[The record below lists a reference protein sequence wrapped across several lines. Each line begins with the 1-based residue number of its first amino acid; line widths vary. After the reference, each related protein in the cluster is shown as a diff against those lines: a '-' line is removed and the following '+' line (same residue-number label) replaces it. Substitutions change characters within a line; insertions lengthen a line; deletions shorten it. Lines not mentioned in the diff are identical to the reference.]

1 LFTGYLHEL
10 TALCELH
17 GIEPTELKPISGA
30 EYLGRAF
37 FWPLDAASLPFGGEK
52 STLILTVLCQS
63 PRDFSAVMINNRENE
78 FELMPSSA

>member
-37 FWPLDAASLPFGGEK
+37 F
-52 STLILTVLCQS
+52 
-63 PRDFSAVMINNRENE
+63 
-78 FELMPSSA
+78 